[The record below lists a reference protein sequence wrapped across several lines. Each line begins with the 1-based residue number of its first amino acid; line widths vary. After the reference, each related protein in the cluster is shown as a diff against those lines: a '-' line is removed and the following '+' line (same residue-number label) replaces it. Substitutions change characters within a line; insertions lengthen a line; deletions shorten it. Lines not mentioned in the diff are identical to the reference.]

1 MIARSCATTLFTA
14 FLLFG
19 SQPAGVQPNPN
30 AVVAGEFIV
39 EPATLISL
47 GFEWTIQG
55 DDNRNAAVAVQYRKR
70 GESQWRDALPMLRIG
85 DEKVWR
91 AREHLEYWTLRMF

>member
-1 MIARSCATTLFTA
+1 MIARSSATTLFTA

-91 AREHLEYWTLRMF
+91 AREHLEYWTPRMF